1 MQIKIKSQLINIIM
15 KQTHQLL
22 KVVFL
27 WFLGSHLVQAQ
38 TLDPVIE
45 NPDVV
50 GINKLDAR
58 ATFFPYNSLELAKE
72 NDMSKASNYM
82 LLNGIWQFNYSD
94 TPEVRPTDFYKD
106 DFDTSKWNTIKVP
119 ANWEVEGFG
128 IPIYVNATYPFQKG
142 YLNPPDIPDGDN
154 PVGSYKRTFELP
166 KDWDGKDIFLHFG
179 AVKSAFYVW
188 VNGKKVGYSQ
198 DSKLPA
204 EFNVTDFVK
213 PGKNSVALEVYRWSD
228 GSYLECQDFWR
239 ISGIERDVYLYAR
252 PSVQL
257 ADYFAKAGL
266 ENNYTDGVFDLS
278 VDLKSIDKKKQQ
290 GTISVEITR
299 DNATVFSTS
308 SAYELMPDSEKTFKF
323 DKKIPQVKTWS
334 AEIPNLYQLNIVIKD
349 KKGNVIEAISRKLG
363 FRTSE
368 VKGSQFLV
376 NGKPILIKGVNRH
389 EHDPETGHVISR
401 EDMLRDIQI
410 FKEYNIN
417 SVRTAHYPNDPY
429 FYELCDEYGIY
440 VVDEANIESHGMGY
454 ALDRT
459 LANNPAWLKAHLERV
474 DRMVIRDKNHPSI
487 IIWSM
492 GNEAGNGYNF
502 YETYLSAKKIDD
514 TRPIQHE
521 RAVMEWNTDLYTPM
535 YESPADVEAY
545 ALDPRKTKPYV
556 QCEYAHAMG
565 NSMGGFK
572 EYWDL
577 YEKYDKLQ
585 GGFIWDFVDQ
595 GLKIERNGRT
605 IYAYGGDFGPEGT
618 PSDNNFLNNG
628 LVQADRTPNP
638 HIYEVAHIQQN
649 IKFYENDLSKGMIDI
664 KNWYFFRD
672 LSNYKLNWEVIANGD
687 IVDSGSIEDINIEP
701 QGKKAFKI
709 PFKTQFKDGVEY
721 FLNVSAL
728 LKKDE
733 PLLKAGYRIAYEQFL
748 LQEAKVQL
756 PEPATESVS
765 YTTKGDVITVN
776 GKNFEVKFDQK
787 AGALTDFT
795 VANKSLLTS
804 GPQVNFWRAPTD
816 NDYGAGTQKSFKAW
830 KDAGISGKVT
840 TSVKQA
846 SKSNI
851 EITFTRDL
859 FDGDA
864 KLIETFAV
872 DGNGAVKVT
881 NDLKAIKGKHPDLY
895 KFGNKLVLPE
905 GYKNIT
911 FYGKGPFEAYT
922 DRQHAAKVG
931 LYKQTI
937 EEQYFGYLRPQEN
950 GNKLDVRWVTLTKE
964 DGSGIKFLS
973 ETPFSVSALN
983 YKEDDLHSGDEKGQ
997 EHAGEIDPRKE
1008 VFVNIDGFQQGIGG
1022 INSWGTLPLEK
1033 YRMHYKDYSYS
1044 YWMVPVEK

>member
-1 MQIKIKSQLINIIM
+1 M
-15 KQTHQLL
+15 KQTNQLL

-58 ATFFPYNSLELAKE
+58 ATFFPYNSVELAKE
-72 NDMSKASNYM
+72 DDISKASNYM

-106 DFDTSKWNTIKVP
+106 DYDTSKWSTIKVP

-128 IPIYVNATYPFQKG
+128 IPIYVNASYPFQKG

-154 PVGSYKRTFELP
+154 PVGSYKRTFDVP
-166 KDWDGKDIFLHFG
+166 KDWDGKDLFLHFG

-252 PSVQL
+252 PKVQL

-278 VDLKSIDKKKQQ
+278 LDLKSIESKKQQ
-290 GTISVEITR
+290 GTIDVEITR
-299 DNATVFSTS
+299 DNQTVYNAS
-308 SAYELMPDSEKTFKF
+308 SAYELMPNSEKTFKF

-368 VKGSQFLV
+368 VIGSQFLV

-389 EHDPETGHVISR
+389 EHDPETGHVVSR
-401 EDMLRDIQI
+401 EDMLRDVQI

-417 SVRTAHYPNDPY
+417 AVRTAHYPNDPY

-474 DRMVIRDKNHPSI
+474 NRMVIRDKNHPSI

-502 YETYLSAKKIDD
+502 YETYLSAKRIDD

-521 RAVMEWNTDLYTPM
+521 RAEMEWNTDLYTPM
-535 YESPADVEAY
+535 YESPATAEAY
-545 ALDPRKTKPYV
+545 AKDPRKTKPYV

-595 GLKIERNGRT
+595 GLKVERNGRT

-638 HIYEVAHIQQN
+638 HIHEVAHIQQEV
-649 IKFYENDLSKGMIDI
+649 KFYENDLSKGMIDI

-672 LSNYKLNWEVIANGD
+672 LSNYTLNWEVIANGKV
-687 IVDSGSIEDINIEP
+687 VDSGNIEDINIEP

-721 FLNVSAL
+721 FLNVSAV

-733 PLLKAGYRIAYEQFL
+733 PLLKAGYRIAYDQFQ
-748 LQEAKVQL
+748 LQKAEVQL

-765 YTTKGDVITVN
+765 YTTKGDVITVS
-776 GKNFEVKFDQK
+776 GKNFEVKFNQK
-787 AGALTDFT
+787 AGTLTDFT
-795 VANKSLLTS
+795 FENKSLLES

-816 NDYGAGTQKSFKAW
+816 NDYGAGTQKSLKVW
-830 KDAGISGKVT
+830 KDLGTSGKVT
-840 TSVKQA
+840 ATVKQP
-846 SKSNI
+846 SKSTV

-864 KLIETFAV
+864 KLTETFMV
-872 DGNGAVKVT
+872 DGNGAIKVT
-881 NDLKAIKGKHPDLY
+881 NDLKAIKGKHPNLY
-895 KFGNKLVLPE
+895 KFGNNLVLPE
-905 GYKNIT
+905 AYKNIT
-911 FYGKGPFEAYT
+911 YYGKGPFEAYT
-922 DRQHAAKVG
+922 DRQHAAKFG
-931 LYKQTI
+931 LYEQTI
-937 EEQYFGYLRPQEN
+937 AEQYFGYLRPQET
-950 GNKLDVRWVTLTKE
+950 GNKLDVRWAALTKE

-973 ETPFSVSALN
+973 QTPFSVSALN
-983 YKEDDLHSGDEKGQ
+983 FKEEDLHSGDEKGQ

-1008 VFVNIDGFQQGIGG
+1008 VFVNIDGFQQGLGG

-1033 YRMHYKDYSYS
+1033 YRLPYQDYSYS

>member
-1 MQIKIKSQLINIIM
+1 M
-15 KQTHQLL
+15 KQINHLL
-22 KVVFL
+22 KVAFL
-27 WFLGSHLVQAQ
+27 WFLGSHLAQAQ

-72 NDMSKASNYM
+72 DDLSKAGNYL

-94 TPEVRPTDFYKD
+94 TPEVRPADFYRED
-106 DFDTSKWNTIKVP
+106 YDTSKWNTIKVP
-119 ANWEVEGFG
+119 SNWEVEGFG
-128 IPIYVNATYPFQKG
+128 IPIYVNASYPFQKG
-142 YLNPPDIPDGDN
+142 ELNPPDIPDGDN
-154 PVGSYKRTFELP
+154 PVGSYKRTFDVP
-166 KDWDGKDIFLHFG
+166 NDWNGKDLFLHFG

-204 EFNVTDFVK
+204 EFNVTEFVK
-213 PGKNSVALEVYRWSD
+213 PGKNTIALEVYRWSD
-228 GSYLECQDFWR
+228 GSWLECQDFWR

-252 PSVQL
+252 PKVQL

-278 VDLKSIDKKKQQ
+278 IDLKSIDAKKQN
-290 GTISVEITR
+290 GTIGVEITR
-299 DNATVFSTS
+299 DDQSVYSAS
-308 SAYELMPDSEKTFKF
+308 SVYELTSNSEKTFKF
-323 DKKIPQVKTWS
+323 NKILPQVKTWS

-349 KKGNVIEAISRKLG
+349 KKGNVVEAISRKLG

-368 VKGSQFLV
+368 VKDGQFLV
-376 NGKPILIKGVNRH
+376 NGRPILFKGVNRH
-389 EHDPETGHVISR
+389 EHDAVTGHVISR
-401 EDMLRDIQI
+401 EDMLRDVRI

-417 SVRTAHYPNDPY
+417 AVRTAHYPNDPY

-487 IIWSM
+487 VIWSM

-502 YETYLSAKKIDD
+502 YQTYLSAKKIDD

-521 RAVMEWNTDLYTPM
+521 RAVHEWNTDLFVPM
-535 YESPADVEAY
+535 YDTPDQIEAY
-545 ALDPRKTKPYV
+545 AKDKRRVKPLV
-556 QCEYAHAMG
+556 LCEYAHAMG

-577 YEKYDKLQ
+577 FEKYDKLQ

-595 GLKIERNGRT
+595 GLKVERNGRT

-618 PSDNNFLNNG
+618 PSDNNFLLNG

-638 HIYEVAHIQQN
+638 HIYEVAHIQQD
-649 IKFYENDLSKGMIDI
+649 IKFYENDLANGMIDI

-672 LSNYKLNWEVIANGD
+672 LSNYKLNWEVIANGE
-687 IVDSGSIEDINIEP
+687 VVESGTINALDMAP
-701 QGKKAFKI
+701 QAKKAVKI
-709 PFKTQFKDGVEY
+709 PFKTQLKNDVEY
-721 FLNVSAL
+721 FLNVSAVL
-728 LKKDE
+728 IADE
-733 PLLKAGYRIAYEQFL
+733 PLLKAGHRLAYEQFQ
-748 LQEAKVQL
+748 LQEGTIQTPEKAK
-756 PEPATESVS
+756 EPVV
-765 YTTKGDVITVN
+765 YKTKGDVITVT
-776 GKNFEVKFDQK
+776 GKDFELVFNQK
-787 AGALTDFT
+787 SGTLTDYNFK
-795 VANKSLLTS
+795 NKSLLNH
-804 GPQVNFWRAPTD
+804 GPEVNFWRAPTD
-816 NDYGAGTQKSFKAW
+816 NDYGAGTQKRYKVW
-830 KDAGISGKVT
+830 KDAGTSSPVT
-840 TSVKQA
+840 TSVKQL
-846 SKSNI
+846 SKS
-851 EITFTRDL
+851 ELQITFTRVL
-859 FDGDA
+859 FNGDA
-864 KLIETFAV
+864 NLVETYVV

-881 NDLKAIKGKHPDLY
+881 NDLKAIKGEYPDFY

-905 GYKNIT
+905 TYKNIT

-937 EEQYFGYLRPQEN
+937 AEQYFAYLRPQEN
-950 GNKLDVRWVTLTKE
+950 GNKLETRWVSITKD

-983 YKEDDLHSGDEKGQ
+983 FKEEDLHSGDERGQ

-1008 VFVNIDGFQQGIGG
+1008 VFVNIDGFQQGLGS
-1022 INSWGTLPLEK
+1022 INSWGTLPLEP
-1033 YRMHYKDYSYS
+1033 YRLHYKDYSYS
-1044 YWMVPVEK
+1044 YWMVPIE